1 MTLVDITAPSVL
13 RKVHKDVRP
22 VVKAAAMMGWTGRR
36 SGSGGL
42 VLYAP
47 DGHNMVRIPITINH
61 GGVPKA
67 LARDIVKFTPE
78 HLREAMADHVL
89 EHGSDQEARDA
100 ADLVRTAAGAFGP
113 AVVSGIESVSI
124 PEIPD
129 LETIEPA
136 VTIVSSEP
144 WMARVSSDGRK
155 TDLYPSQATL
165 ERTWSDGSV
174 DYACAWEGCDYTADK
189 PRSTSSHYRIH
200 VMDSGVRAD
209 TTPTVFDAKVD
220 GYRTVRVAHLAKE
233 IEAALDSIEDGSVY
247 DTTLDGNGGLARYL
261 ATQIIRERLAKGK
274 EKIEDDEPTEPEDI
288 LARIKRLVMR
298 EENKRAEQAEAH
310 AENLRKQVEEITAER
325 DQARDRWQA
334 LRELISDG

>member
-200 VMDSGVRAD
+200 VMDSGVRVD

-233 IEAALDSIEDGSVY
+233 IEAALDAIVY
-247 DTTLDGNGGLARYL
+247 DQFDTTTEGNGGLARFL
-261 ATQIIRERLAKGK
+261 ATQIITDRLARGK
-274 EKIEDDEPTEPEDI
+274 EKIEEEPEPASAEDI
-288 LARIKRLVMR
+288 VARMRRLLMR
-298 EENKRAEQAEAH
+298 DEQTRAEQAEAH
-310 AENLRKQVEEITAER
+310 AENLRKQIEEITVER